1 VAHTLSLLQEKLEEQ
16 ESEAQLELMEEKL
29 RLAES
34 ELQCALH
41 RAEQAE
47 KRSSQLVSKGDN
59 TPDSMLN
66 QSDKCKVKLINLIRK
81 QYLQSVLQIEVK
93 YC

>member
-1 VAHTLSLLQEKLEEQ
+1 VTHTLSLLQEKLEEQ

-34 ELQCALH
+34 ELQCALQ

-47 KRSSQLVSKGDN
+47 KRSSQLISKGKN
-59 TPDSMLN
+59 ISVSLLN
-66 QSDKCKVKLINLIRK
+66 QNDKCKVELTL
-81 QYLQSVLQIEVK
+81 
-93 YC
+93 

>member
-1 VAHTLSLLQEKLEEQ
+1 LQEKLEEQ

-34 ELQCALH
+34 ELQCALQ

-47 KRSSQLVSKGDN
+47 RKSSQLVTKGED
-59 TPDSMLN
+59 TSVIIFN
-66 QSDKCKVKLINLIRK
+66 QSGKRKVECK
-81 QYLQSVLQIEVK
+81 S
-93 YC
+93 